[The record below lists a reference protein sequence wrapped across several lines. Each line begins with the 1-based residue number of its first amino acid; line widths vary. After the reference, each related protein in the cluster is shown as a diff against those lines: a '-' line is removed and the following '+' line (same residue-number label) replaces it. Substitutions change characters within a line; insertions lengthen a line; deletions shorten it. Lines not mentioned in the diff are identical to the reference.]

1 MIDLNF
7 DLGEYTDEISDEI
20 IMHIN
25 AILSEA
31 LKTHGISRDV
41 EVSLSFV
48 DDDEIRDVNRRF
60 RAKDTKTDVLSFPM
74 LTEDEIEAII
84 NNEGDSEVNP
94 MGMLLL
100 GDIIISVPTARA
112 QAKEYSHSF
121 TREICFL
128 TCHSILHLLGYDH
141 DTAEKTEK
149 MQIMERAIL
158 GKIGVTREF

>member
-7 DLGEYTDEISDEI
+7 DLGEYTDEVSDDI
-20 IMHIN
+20 ITLIN
-25 AILSEA
+25 DILLEA
-31 LKTHGISRDV
+31 LEVHGINQDV
-41 EVSLSFV
+41 EISLSFV
-48 DDDEIRDVNRRF
+48 DDEEIRDVNKRF
-60 RAKDTKTDVLSFPM
+60 RDKDSKTDVLSFPM
-74 LTEDEIEAII
+74 LTEDEIEKII
-84 NNEGDSEVNP
+84 NNLANCNENP

-100 GDIIISVPTARA
+100 GDIIISVPTAKA
-112 QAKEYSHSF
+112 QAKEYNHSF

-149 MQIMERAIL
+149 MQMMEKNIL